1 MLSFMFKPIRIVLHK
16 TSHPGNIGAV
26 ARAMKTMGL
35 FELYLVAPKYF
46 PHPDATALATHAEDI
61 LQQAIV
67 TPDLLSALKE
77 VQVVYATS
85 ANTRDVALPIKTS
98 RAAAQD
104 IILQGSQHK
113 IAIIFGPEN
122 HGLSNQD
129 LLHVHQ
135 LIQIPTTESYH
146 SLNLAAAV
154 QIIAYELLLASQ
166 TNVQLP
172 GDFEEITSVEHLEHF
187 YHQLE
192 TAVTQLKLLDP
203 QNPRRLMLR
212 LRRLF
217 NRAQLNVTEV
227 NILSSIFH
235 EVNCNVS
242 KVK

>member
-35 FELYLVAPKYF
+35 SELYLVAPKCF
-46 PHPDATALATHAEDI
+46 PHPEAIALATHAEDI
-61 LQQAIV
+61 LQQAV
-67 TPDLLSALKE
+67 VVPDLLSALTDM
-77 VQVVYATS
+77 QVVYATS
-85 ANTRDVALPIKTS
+85 ANTRDVDLPIK
-98 RAAAQD
+98 AARDAARD
-104 IILQGSQHK
+104 IISQISHRK

-129 LLHVHQ
+129 LLHAHR
-135 LIQIPTTESYH
+135 LIQIPTTENYH

-154 QIIAYELLLASQ
+154 QIIAYELLLASEAI
-166 TNVQLP
+166 LP
-172 GDFEEITSVEHLEHF
+172 SQSDKEELASVEHLEHF

-192 TAVTQLKLLDP
+192 KAVIQLKLLDP
-203 QNPRRLMLR
+203 QNPRQLMLR

-217 NRAQLNVTEV
+217 NRAQLNAMEV

-235 EVNCNVS
+235 EVNQE
-242 KVK
+242 K